1 VQDVGVLPSVKTWDL
16 EGHRN
21 HEAESNEWKKFK
33 PKKVVDHIMHASVL
47 FLRKKDKRILD
58 DGHDLLIVL

>member
-1 VQDVGVLPSVKTWDL
+1 VKTWDL

-21 HEAESNEWKKFK
+21 HEAESNEWKNFK

-47 FLRKKDKRILD
+47 FLRKKTKKMSMMVMIF
-58 DGHDLLIVL
+58 